1 MDEIKPIVT
10 ICEYGKIRINLKNI
24 LEEKGVTRNQL
35 AKLTSTRFE
44 VVNKW
49 YDGEVE
55 RIDADVLARFCYVLG
70 CDISDMVKHEM

>member
-1 MDEIKPIVT
+1 MKPIVT

-24 LEEKGVTRNQL
+24 LQEKGVTRNQL
-35 AKLTSTRFE
+35 AKLTNTRFE
-44 VVNKW
+44 VINKW

-70 CDISDMVKHEM
+70 CEVSDMIKYEM

>member
-1 MDEIKPIVT
+1 MKPIVT

-24 LEEKGVTRNQL
+24 LQEKGVTRNQL
-35 AKLTSTRFE
+35 AKLTNTRFE
-44 VVNKW
+44 VINKW

-70 CDISDMVKHEM
+70 CEVSDMIKYEMQNA

>member
-1 MDEIKPIVT
+1 MKPIVT

-24 LEEKGVTRNQL
+24 LQEKGVTRNQL
-35 AKLTSTRFE
+35 AKLTNTRFE
-44 VVNKW
+44 VINKW

-70 CDISDMVKHEM
+70 CEVSDMIKYEMQSA

>member
-70 CDISDMVKHEM
+70 CDISAMVKHEM